1 MEVFRRATQVTE
13 ITAKSAVR
21 AHKILENIASSS
33 VFEHRDLVLARFPR
47 CFNADNPSGG
57 EAETSADAAVASAE
71 AAVAAETSKE

>member
-57 EAETSADAAVASAE
+57 EAEASADAASAE